1 MTSDEDWA
9 DIQADLGE
17 PTATKPVPP
26 ERYDQYAHIFPP
38 LLFRF
43 WKTYGFAGFLDGRYW
58 LCDPAEWQ
66 PVVDAWTANLDL
78 AMGTDT
84 WHAIARTAFGELFL
98 WGERT
103 GASLS
108 IDPVLGHIYPTAS
121 SIEMMETEADRDIQI
136 ETELSGDPI
145 MEADMLGSDGEPLF
159 ARALKKHGPVGPD
172 TMYTFV
178 PAYHL
183 GGPLTVD
190 HIEIADA
197 TGHVALLAQLS
208 PHRVMGDITIGR

>member
-1 MTSDEDWA
+1 MISDEDWA
-9 DIQADLGE
+9 DIQKELGE

-26 ERYDQYAHIFPP
+26 ERYTEWADIFPP
-38 LLFRF
+38 LLFRL
-43 WKTYGFAGFLDGRYW
+43 WKTYGFAGFHDGRYW
-58 LCDPAEWQ
+58 LCDPVEWQ

-78 AMGTDT
+78 VMGTDT
-84 WHAIARTAFGELFL
+84 WHAIVRDAFGEMTL

-103 GASLS
+103 GQSLT
-108 IDPVLGHIYPTAS
+108 IEPVYGQIYPTAD
-121 SIEMMETEADRDIQI
+121 SIEMMETEWERDLMI
-136 ETELSGDPI
+136 E
-145 MEADMLGSDGEPLF
+145 EAVGGPAILETDLLGSDEKPLF

-197 TGHVALLAQLS
+197 TGHVALLAQIS
-208 PHRVMGDITIGR
+208 PHTVMGDITMS